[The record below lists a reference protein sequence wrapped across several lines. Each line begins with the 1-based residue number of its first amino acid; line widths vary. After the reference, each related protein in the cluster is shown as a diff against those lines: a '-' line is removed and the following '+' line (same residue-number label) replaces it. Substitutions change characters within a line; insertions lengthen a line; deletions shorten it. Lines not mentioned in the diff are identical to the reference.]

1 MQTVVAIVGC
11 AGAYGR
17 WLSSFFT
24 EVMACKVIGT
34 DPQLANAPTVGELV
48 VEADV
53 LVFSAPIR
61 QTPAIIAE
69 YVASAGARSRDQ
81 LWLDVTSLKTPAV
94 QAMLAS
100 DADVVGLHPMCAAPK
115 TRTLRDRVLV
125 VCEAR
130 LQRWRPWLQQLLH
143 ALDAQ
148 TVHCTPAEH
157 DQLMAIVQ
165 GLVHA
170 GHLAQGAVIAR
181 QPAALATLAALWPY
195 RSPSFALDMTVLARI
210 LTSNPAIYQDIQF
223 LNPYLPAVLQQ
234 LAQALQDMAEQV
246 SAGSEAARM
255 QWRQQWLDTPR
266 LQLGESALQ
275 QGYERFDQLAYLL
288 ADLDEPDVVVLH
300 LPRDEPGQLVL
311 LLAAFADARINLQ
324 SLHSSRDQR
333 GELHFRLGLDRPAE
347 APAVAAVLQRL
358 QDTGTAR
365 VIASR

>member
-1 MQTVVAIVGC
+1 MPPVVAIIGR

-17 WLSSFFT
+17 WLSVFFA
-24 EVMACKVIGT
+24 EVMGCKIIGT
-34 DPQLANAPTVGELV
+34 DPQLAHAPTVADLV
-48 VEADV
+48 AAADV
-53 LVFSAPIR
+53 LVFSTPIR
-61 QTPAIIAE
+61 QAPAIIAE
-69 YVASAGARSRDQ
+69 YVAAAGARSRDQ
-81 LWLDVTSLKTPAV
+81 LWLDVTSIKTPAV
-94 QAMLAS
+94 QAMLTS
-100 DADVVGLHPMCAAPK
+100 EADVVGLHPMCAAPK

-130 LQRWRPWLQQLLH
+130 LQRWRPWLQQLLQ
-143 ALDAQ
+143 AFDAQ

-181 QPAALATLAALWPY
+181 QPAALATLTALWPY

-210 LTSNPAIYQDIQF
+210 LTSNPTIYEDIQF

-234 LAQALQDMAEQV
+234 LAQALQDMAAQV
-246 SAGSEAARM
+246 SAGSDAARA

-288 ADLDEPDVVVLH
+288 ADLDEPNVVVLH
-300 LPRDEPGQLVL
+300 LPRDEPGQLGM
-311 LLAAFADARINLQ
+311 LLAAFADAGINLQ

-333 GELHFRLGLDRPAE
+333 GELHFRLGLDRSAE
-347 APAVAAVLQRL
+347 APAVFAVLQCL
-358 QDTGTAR
+358 QDSGTAR
-365 VIASR
+365 VIATR